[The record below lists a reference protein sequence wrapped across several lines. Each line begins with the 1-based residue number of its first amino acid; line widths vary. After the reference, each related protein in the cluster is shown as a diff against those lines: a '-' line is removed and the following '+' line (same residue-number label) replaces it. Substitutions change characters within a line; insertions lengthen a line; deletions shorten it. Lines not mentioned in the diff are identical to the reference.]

1 MSGRGESPVADV
13 IKLFSVVI
21 HTSAERSW
29 HRSQKKRAS
38 LFRLGVTDGEEEGEK
53 VFRHLVIANC

>member
-29 HRSQKKRAS
+29 PRSQKKNAPAYSAS
-38 LFRLGVTDGEEEGEK
+38 ASPTAKKREKK
-53 VFRHLVIANC
+53 VFDI